1 MTYSPNFRGN
11 SAKGSVSQVASG
23 YQNGTGGTLAQGTP
37 VTINGAS
44 QLVPVNVS
52 VDSSANA
59 IVGLVMADIPVSA
72 NGQAIDNSR
81 LENVSM
87 GFNVGDIL
95 YVSKSG
101 FLTNLIPDYGVGGF
115 AAGDWVIY
123 VGVVVQNEF
132 NALQKDIVVSISV
145 RGQL

>member
-1 MTYSPNFRGN
+1 MSYSPFFRGSN
-11 SAKGSVSQVASG
+11 AKGSVRNLQSG

-37 VTINGAS
+37 VTVNLAG
-44 QLVPVNVS
+44 QLVAVDVS
-52 VDSSANA
+52 NDAMANG
-59 IVGLVMADIPVSA
+59 IVGLVAADIPVSA
-72 NGQAIDNSR
+72 SGQVLDNGR

-101 FLTNLIPDYGVGGF
+101 FLTNIIPDYGVGGF
-115 AAGDWVIY
+115 AAGDWIIF

-132 NALQKDIVVSISV
+132 NALQKDIVVSISSN
-145 RGQL
+145 GT